1 MFTLGSGALLK
12 TLNRANLMKEC
23 VYGGRGSPKTVC
35 VCGGVGVPL
44 KTAWLRDKSHC
55 G

>member
-35 VCGGVGVPL
+35 VCVWGGRSSPEDSL
-44 KTAWLRDKSHC
+44 AS
-55 G
+55 

>member
-23 VYGGRGSPKTVC
+23 VYGGRGSPMTVC
-35 VCGGVGVPL
+35 VWGGRSSPEDSL
-44 KTAWLRDKSHC
+44 AS
-55 G
+55 